1 MNTEERFDFK
11 TPSEVSAEEHD
22 SHTLE
27 VEMPTPS
34 YEIDES
40 IFETSSD
47 SQDNSMHDNLH
58 DPNLFESNAP
68 GEYTYESSESGKKAY
83 GSLEVSDEG
92 VRDAQAQRS
101 AGGADRKADDD
112 GGHLIG
118 TRFNGAPDSRN
129 LDAQNA
135 NLNRGSYNHREKS
148 WQDSINNGDKV
159 YVNVETPRSNGSE
172 RPDAYMGYSITE
184 HPDGSREWD
193 AFSYQNASKAE
204 QESWNRDLDAFD
216 SENPEH
222 YENPMQE
229 VYEEQGYNKNK
240 KD

>member
-1 MNTEERFDFK
+1 MGGT
-11 TPSEVSAEEHD
+11 TGVSPCAGACA
-22 SHTLE
+22 
-27 VEMPTPS
+27 
-34 YEIDES
+34 
-40 IFETSSD
+40 F
-47 SQDNSMHDNLH
+47 
-58 DPNLFESNAP
+58 
-68 GEYTYESSESGKKAY
+68 
-83 GSLEVSDEG
+83 GSRAQSAWIAKG
-92 VRDAQAQRS
+92 RCSVRDAQAQRN
-101 AGGADRKADDD
+101 AGGEDRKADDD

-204 QESWNRDLDAFD
+204 QEAWNRDLDAFD
-216 SENPEH
+216 SQHPED
-222 YENPMQE
+222 YDNPMQE
-229 VYEEQGYNKNK
+229 VYDKQGYNNKNRSE
-240 KD
+240 